1 MILTLLLASFL
12 SSQPGQTAPPQ
23 APDVETC
30 LACHGDPSLSV
41 TLPSGETRPLHV
53 SLDAF
58 RASVHGN
65 KLSCTDCHQDMTSVP
80 HEARPFKTLR
90 DFTLAYYE
98 QCKRCHFANYTK
110 TLDSVHFKALER
122 RDRMAPTCVDCHG
135 AHDIAPPHEPR
146 VRISQ
151 TCARC
156 HQGVFDVFSKS
167 VHGRFLEKSDDVPGC
182 TDCHGVHDVA
192 GPRDGDWRKR
202 TPDLCS
208 NCHSNKTLMDKYG
221 ISTAVAKTYV
231 ADFHGMTAS
240 LQRSGS
246 SDRQTSVVAL
256 CTDCH
261 GVHDITKVDEPG
273 SRVLRANLVKT
284 CARCHEGASDNFP
297 AAWMSHYEPT
307 WEKAP
312 LVYGVQLFYDILI
325 PFMVAGL
332 LLQIL
337 LHFWRMVVNR

>member
-1 MILTLLLASFL
+1 MVLTILLTAFLAPPPV
-12 SSQPGQTAPPQ
+12 QAPPPQ

-30 LACHGDPSLSV
+30 LSCHSDRAMV
-41 TLPSGETRPLHV
+41 VELPSGETRPLYV
-53 SLDAF
+53 DIERF

-65 KLSCTDCHQDMTSVP
+65 KLGCTDCHQDMTAVP
-80 HEARPFKTLR
+80 HEARPFTSLR

-110 TLDSVHFKALER
+110 TLDSVHFRALER

-135 AHDIAPPHEPR
+135 AHDVAPPHKPKASLSR
-146 VRISQ
+146 
-151 TCARC
+151 TCAKC
-156 HQGVFDVFSKS
+156 HQGVFDVYQKS

-182 TDCHGVHDVA
+182 TDCHKSHDVA
-192 GPRDGDWRKR
+192 GPRDGNWQKR
-202 TPDLCS
+202 TPELCS
-208 NCHSNKTLMDKYG
+208 SCHANKELMQKYG
-221 ISTAVAKTYV
+221 LSTAVANTYV

-240 LQRSGS
+240 LQGSGTPRAS
-246 SDRQTSVVAL
+246 SVVAL

-261 GVHDITKVDEPG
+261 GVHDISKVDEPG

-325 PFMVAGL
+325 PFMIAGL

>member
-1 MILTLLLASFL
+1 MVLTFLLTTLLSLPPRQAT
-12 SSQPGQTAPPQ
+12 PPAPP
-23 APDVETC
+23 DVDAC
-30 LACHGDPSLSV
+30 LGCHGDRNLAV
-41 TLPSGETRPLHV
+41 TLPSGEARALFVDLET
-53 SLDAF
+53 F
-58 RASVHGN
+58 RKSVHGN

-80 HEARPFKTLR
+80 HGARPFQTRR

-135 AHDIAPPHEPR
+135 AHDIAPPHKPKAR
-146 VRISQ
+146 LSQ
-151 TCARC
+151 TCAHC
-156 HQGVFDVFSKS
+156 HEGVFEVYTKS
-167 VHGRFLEKSDDVPGC
+167 VHGRFLEKIDDVPGC
-182 TDCHGVHDVA
+182 TDCLRSHDVA
-192 GPRDGDWRKR
+192 GPRDGNWQKR
-202 TPDLCS
+202 TPELCGT
-208 NCHSNKTLMDKYG
+208 CHADKALMKKYG
-221 ISTAVAKTYV
+221 LSTAVTQTYV

-240 LQRSGS
+240 LQGSGTPRES
-246 SDRQTSVVAL
+246 SVVAL

-261 GVHDITKVDEPG
+261 GVHDIAKVNEPG

-284 CARCHEGASDNFP
+284 CSRCHEGASDNFP

-325 PFMVAGL
+325 PFMIVGL

-337 LHFWRMVVNR
+337 LHFWRVVVNR

>member
-1 MILTLLLASFL
+1 MVLTLLLTAFL
-12 SSQPGQTAPPQ
+12 SAPTRQTPPPSP
-23 APDVETC
+23 PDVDTC
-30 LACHGDPSLSV
+30 LSCHSDRNMSV
-41 TLPSGETRPLHV
+41 TLPSGETRALYV
-53 SLDAF
+53 DLDAL
-58 RASVHGN
+58 RQSVHGN
-65 KLSCTDCHQDMTSVP
+65 KLSCTDCHQDMTSMP
-80 HEARPFKTLR
+80 HDARPFQTKR

-135 AHDIAPPHEPR
+135 AHDIAPSHKPKAR
-146 VRISQ
+146 MSQ

-156 HQGVFDVFSKS
+156 HQGVFEVYTKS
-167 VHGRFLEKSDDVPGC
+167 VHGRFLEKIDDVPGC
-182 TDCHGVHDVA
+182 TDCHRSHDVA
-192 GPRDGDWRKR
+192 GPRDGSWQKR
-202 TPDLCS
+202 TPELCGT
-208 NCHSNKTLMDKYG
+208 CHANKALMKKYG
-221 ISTAVAKTYV
+221 LSTAVSQTYV

-240 LQRSGS
+240 LQGAGTSRES
-246 SDRQTSVVAL
+246 SVVAL

-261 GVHDITKVDEPG
+261 GVHDIAKVNEPG

-284 CARCHEGASDNFP
+284 CSRCHEGASENFP

-325 PFMVAGL
+325 PFMIAGL

-337 LHFWRMVVNR
+337 LHFWRVVVNR

>member
-1 MILTLLLASFL
+1 MVLTFLLTAFL
-12 SSQPGQTAPPQ
+12 SLPPGQAAPPQ
-23 APDVETC
+23 APPDVETC
-30 LACHGDPSLSV
+30 LSCHGDRAMSV
-41 TLPSGETRPLHV
+41 VLPSGETRSLFV
-53 SLDAF
+53 SLETF

-65 KLSCTDCHQDMTSVP
+65 KLSCTDCHQDMMSVP

-135 AHDIAPPHEPR
+135 AHDIAASHKPKASL
-146 VRISQ
+146 SQ

-156 HQGVFDVFSKS
+156 HQGVFEVYTKS
-167 VHGRFLEKSDDVPGC
+167 VHGRFLEKTDDVPGC
-182 TDCHGVHDVA
+182 TDCHKSHDVA
-192 GPRDGDWRKR
+192 GPRDGNWQKR
-202 TPDLCS
+202 TPELCS
-208 NCHSNKTLMDKYG
+208 GCHANKALMEKYG
-221 ISTAVAKTYV
+221 ISTAVANTYV

-240 LQRSGS
+240 LQTSETPRE
-246 SDRQTSVVAL
+246 TSVVAL

-261 GVHDITKVDEPG
+261 GVHDIAKVNEPG

-312 LVYGVQLFYDILI
+312 LVYGVQLFYDVLI